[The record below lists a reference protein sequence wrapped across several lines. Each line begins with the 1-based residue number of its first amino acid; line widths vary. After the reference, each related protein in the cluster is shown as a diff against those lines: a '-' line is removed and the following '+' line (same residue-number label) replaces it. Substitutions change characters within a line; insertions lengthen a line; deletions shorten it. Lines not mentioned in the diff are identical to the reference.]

1 MSFSCSNYLRC
12 SAASHPGSLH
22 PRTRSVAPTESLG
35 VPPFD
40 EESKERVRQMF
51 NKVQLSVSS
60 YDTAWVAMVPSPHS
74 SGLPHFPRSLN
85 WLMDKQL
92 LDGSWGLPHP
102 HPLLLKDSLLATL
115 ASVLALKKWG
125 SGERQIIKG
134 LEFLASNS
142 TYLADEKQHTPIG
155 FYTLFSSMIEKAGHL
170 DLALPFRSADTD
182 FVQRKR
188 TLELNQEGR
197 SSFLGYVSEAMGSL
211 SHWEAIM
218 KHQRRN
224 GSLFNS
230 PSATAAALIQLKD
243 PRCLSYL
250 ESLMTKFDYAVPTV
264 YPLEIYAR
272 LCLVEN
278 LETLGVH
285 RHFGEEINSVL
296 DDTYRFWQQHEEEIF
311 TDSST
316 CAMAFRLLR
325 SHGYDVSSDELTHL
339 ADEADFRNS
348 LGGYVGDVGGVLELY
363 KASQMLIDKGEKTLE
378 SIHSWTSHFLRNR
391 LLDGEIYVTRLQ
403 KNIHQEVEYAL
414 KVPLNANLEKLEN
427 RRNIEHFNG
436 EAIRIFKSAVS
447 CPNFGDKD
455 LLDFALRD
463 FNYCQSMYQMELKH
477 LERWVAEN
485 KLDELQF
492 ARQKLAYC
500 YFSAAA
506 TLSMPELSDARQAWA
521 KNSVLTTIVDDFYDV
536 GGSKEEHENLLQ
548 LMKMSHLDI
557 SNDCCSEQVKIIFS
571 ALQAFISEIGEKAF
585 GRQGRDVTSHVKFIW
600 IDLIESMSKEAEWT
614 RNQTVPTIAEY
625 MANGYVSFALGPI
638 VLPALYLVGPK
649 ISEEAVASAEYRSL
663 FELMSTNGRLLNDV
677 RGFERE
683 CSQGKLNIVSLHMIH
698 GNGSSYEE
706 VARERVNPT
715 IASNTRELLR
725 LVLGGEDSQVP
736 RACRDLFW
744 KMSSVLNFFYLKDDG
759 FTSQEIASSVKA
771 LLGQPITRT
780 SDC

>member
-1 MSFSCSNYLRC
+1 MLLPYETAPHSLAVINAGSF
-12 SAASHPGSLH
+12 H
-22 PRTRSVAPTESLG
+22 PRTRSVAKTRSLP
-35 VPPFD
+35 VSQFD

-74 SGLPHFPRSLN
+74 SGLPCFPQSVN
-85 WLMDKQL
+85 WLMDNQQP
-92 LDGSWGLPHP
+92 DGSWGLPHP
-102 HPLLLKDSLLATL
+102 HPFLVKDCLLATL
-115 ASVLALKKWG
+115 ACVLVLKKWG

-155 FYTLFSSMIEKAGHL
+155 FYTLFSSMTEKADHL
-170 DLALPFRSADTD
+170 DLALPLRSADVD
-182 FVQRKR
+182 FVRQKR
-188 TLELNQEGR
+188 TLDLNR
-197 SSFLGYVSEAMGSL
+197 SSNNRLMVLAFQYGPLIRNAIVFCLLFLL
-211 SHWEAIM
+211 S
-218 KHQRRN
+218 
-224 GSLFNS
+224 
-230 PSATAAALIQLKD
+230 
-243 PRCLSYL
+243 
-250 ESLMTKFDYAVPTV
+250 VPTV
-264 YPLEIYAR
+264 YPLEIYSH

-278 LETLGVH
+278 LERLGVH
-285 RHFGEEINSVL
+285 RHFSEEIRSAL
-296 DDTYRFWQQHEEEIF
+296 DNTYRCWQQGEDEIF
-311 TDSST
+311 MDIST

-363 KASQMLIDKGEKTLE
+363 KASQMLIDKGERTLE

-414 KVPLNANLEKLEN
+414 KVPLNANMEKLEN
-427 RRNIEHFNG
+427 RRNIEHFNDD
-436 EAIRIFKSAVS
+436 AIRIFKSAVS
-447 CPNFGDKD
+447 CPNLGDKD
-455 LLDFALRD
+455 LLDFATRD
-463 FNYCQSMYQMELKH
+463 FNYCQSVYQRELKH
-477 LERWVAEN
+477 LERWVTEN
-485 KLDELQF
+485 KLDKLQF

-500 YFSAAA
+500 YFSVAA
-506 TLSMPELSDARQAWA
+506 TISAIELSDARWAWT
-521 KNSVLTTIVDDFYDV
+521 KNAVLTVLVNDFYDV
-536 GGSKEEHENLLQ
+536 GGSKEEHDNLLQ
-548 LMKMSHLDI
+548 LMKKSNVDI
-557 SNDCCSEQVKIIFS
+557 SNDCCSEKVKIIFS
-571 ALQAFISEIGEKAF
+571 ALLSLISEIGEKAS
-585 GRQGRDVTSHVKFIW
+585 GQQGRDVTGHVKFIW
-600 IDLIESMSKEAEWT
+600 IEVIESMSKEAEWT

-625 MANGYVSFALGPI
+625 MANGYVSFALGPV

-663 FELMSTNGRLLNDV
+663 FEIMSTNGRLLNDI
-677 RGFERE
+677 RSFERE
-683 CSQGKLNIVSLHMIH
+683 CSQGKLNIVSLYMIH

-725 LVLGGEDSQVP
+725 LVLGGKGSQVP

-759 FTSQEIASSVKA
+759 FTSQEMASSVKA
-771 LLGQPITRT
+771 LLAQPITIAAVE
-780 SDC
+780 D